1 MKKTKL
7 GKKIVSL
14 ILALTMAF
22 SVCAVSANATVGS
35 KFAAYNVAKQ
45 TVKAGEVLKLVT
57 PKSIPLNTFHVPE
70 QVAIINALTLR
81 DTIGAGMDIASI
93 ATGRFIAW
101 DGALARPVD
110 AIHLFNHTIGG
121 ISNIVTDNVLLTW
134 EGLDLVKH
142 LTGATLAGI
151 NVARHAFEPLPHII
165 FVGKHLRH
173 QTEFNALA
181 LLDFA
186 EASVAATDLVRNTF
200 GAKVATAQLLGD
212 YAQTSIGALM
222 IVGDEIALVNNVRQI
237 ATENVPAL
245 ILTGLDRHV
254 VRPAIALAAAPA
266 AIHVINTPARVAT
279 AAALAAPVAAT
290 AVVAPLA
297 LGATAAALA
306 APVVTTAALALPV
319 AGATALGV
327 AALASNLLGKDS
339 DSDKKTETAA
349 PVATN
354 PVASV
359 VEKVT
364 ESVPTA
370 TNNAATDNVASTDGP
385 IED

>member
-1 MKKTKL
+1 
-7 GKKIVSL
+7 
-14 ILALTMAF
+14 
-22 SVCAVSANATVGS
+22 
-35 KFAAYNVAKQ
+35 
-45 TVKAGEVLKLVT
+45 
-57 PKSIPLNTFHVPE
+57 
-70 QVAIINALTLR
+70 
-81 DTIGAGMDIASI
+81 
-93 ATGRFIAW
+93 
-101 DGALARPVD
+101 
-110 AIHLFNHTIGG
+110 
-121 ISNIVTDNVLLTW
+121 
-134 EGLDLVKH
+134 
-142 LTGATLAGI
+142 
-151 NVARHAFEPLPHII
+151 
-165 FVGKHLRH
+165 
-173 QTEFNALA
+173 
-181 LLDFA
+181 
-186 EASVAATDLVRNTF
+186 
-200 GAKVATAQLLGD
+200 
-212 YAQTSIGALM
+212 M